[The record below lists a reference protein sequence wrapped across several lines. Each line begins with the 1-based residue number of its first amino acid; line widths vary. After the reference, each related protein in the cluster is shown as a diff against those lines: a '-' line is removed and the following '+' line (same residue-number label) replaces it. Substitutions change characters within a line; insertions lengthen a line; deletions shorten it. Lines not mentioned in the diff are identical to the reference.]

1 MNPRVATIATLL
13 IAGMLLAPASAAT
26 TRDRHRGHSSEH
38 HAGTAAAPQGQIA
51 CTQLGCERI
60 PAACTPVPG
69 RTWRGTPTG
78 YDVIVCPPR

>member
-1 MNPRVATIATLL
+1 MNGRALVMTALL
-13 IAGMLLAPASAAT
+13 TAGLLLAPFSAGFA
-26 TRDRHRGHSSEH
+26 RSNQHHSHSSGR
-38 HAGTAAAPQGQIA
+38 HAVTATQGQIA

-78 YDVIVCPPR
+78 FDVIVCPPR